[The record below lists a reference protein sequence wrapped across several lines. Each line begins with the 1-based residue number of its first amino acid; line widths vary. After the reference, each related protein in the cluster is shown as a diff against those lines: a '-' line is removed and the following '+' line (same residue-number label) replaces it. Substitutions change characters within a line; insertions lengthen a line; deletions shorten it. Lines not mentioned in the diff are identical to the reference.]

1 MSLVSYQDLV
11 AQLTAGGQVNAIT
24 LPETWLQ
31 GRTAYGGISTALLFE
46 AVRLHNP
53 DAPPLRSLQVTFIGP
68 LYGELRFSQTVL
80 RESKNTL
87 LVEGQI
93 ENELGIGLKALFI
106 FGHDRV
112 FSDQFVTAPRDLPA
126 PEDSFPIPRSGPN
139 SGMPNFLQNF
149 EVMFAQGTPPFSD
162 DKTAAPKFSLW
173 MRHHDT
179 ASHEGMGPL
188 LAIAD
193 GPPPAIMTRLG
204 GRTPLSSMNWHLN
217 FYDAAPQT
225 KAGWWLIE
233 CEASFSQNG
242 YTAQFMRMYN
252 HAGEAIGDATQHI
265 VVFEPKS

>member
-1 MSLVSYQDLV
+1 MSLLSYQDLV

-68 LYGELRFSQTVL
+68 LYGKLRFSQTVL

-93 ENELGIGLKALFI
+93 KNELGIGLKALFI

-139 SGMPNFLQNF
+139 SGMPNFYKISRLCLHKAPRLFQMIKPPRQNF
-149 EVMFAQGTPPFSD
+149 LSGCGITTQPR
-162 DKTAAPKFSLW
+162 
-173 MRHHDT
+173 MR
-179 ASHEGMGPL
+179 AWARFWP
-188 LAIAD
+188 
-193 GPPPAIMTRLG
+193 
-204 GRTPLSSMNWHLN
+204 
-217 FYDAAPQT
+217 
-225 KAGWWLIE
+225 
-233 CEASFSQNG
+233 
-242 YTAQFMRMYN
+242 
-252 HAGEAIGDATQHI
+252 
-265 VVFEPKS
+265 